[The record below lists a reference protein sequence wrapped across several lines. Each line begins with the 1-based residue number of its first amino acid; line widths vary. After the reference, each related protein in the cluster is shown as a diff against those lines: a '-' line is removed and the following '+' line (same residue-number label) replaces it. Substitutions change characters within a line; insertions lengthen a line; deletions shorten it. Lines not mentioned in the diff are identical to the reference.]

1 MALGAYLKPL
11 LRMWWLIIAAV
22 LVATV
27 ASFLML
33 RRVPP
38 TYQSHSVLMVG
49 QALQNPNPSNN
60 DLYMSQQLA
69 NTYVDILQREQLQN
83 ATKAALGL
91 EWLPQYSARIVP
103 STQLMELTVIDT
115 IPERAQAVGSELA
128 NQLIRLTP
136 AGTENA
142 DLSRQSFIARQ
153 LDELEASIEATRAEI
168 SKKQSEL
175 ASMLSARQIADA
187 QTQIAALEGKLQTL
201 QANYASLMQSTG
213 LAATNT
219 ISIIEPATLPT
230 KPVGP
235 NGPVMILIAAA
246 IGFVLAA
253 AGAYLLDYLDDTL
266 KNPEDI
272 QKSFGLATLGAVPRM
287 STAAAQK
294 GLLLGSPPAVVEAYN
309 VLRINLQ
316 FAAVG
321 ERLGSLLVTS
331 SSPHEGKS
339 LTAANLSIALAQAS
353 QHVILIDTD
362 LRRPHL
368 HKLFGLSNSVG
379 VTSALL
385 QANLSLNGL
394 LHQTAVPG
402 LRVLT
407 SGPVPPNPS
416 QFLSAKRMQE
426 LLAGL
431 EAEADIVILDSPPA
445 TEVADAAILSTYVD
459 GVLLVVDAGTTRR
472 DLARKAIEAL
482 KQVNARV
489 IGVALNRIP
498 RRSGHYY
505 RYRYDSTSDAFPV
518 RRNGISRGGLLG
530 VIRPQVR
537 QDQESASS
545 DP

>member
-1 MALGAYLKPL
+1 MDLGAYLKPL

-22 LVATV
+22 LVATI

-38 TYQSHSVLMVG
+38 TYQSHAVLMVG

-60 DLYMSQQLA
+60 DLYLSQQLA

-91 EWLPQYSARIVP
+91 EWLPKYSARIVP
-103 STQLMELTVIDT
+103 ATQLIELAVIDT

-136 AGTENA
+136 AGSENV
-142 DLSRQSFIARQ
+142 DQSREAFIAQQ

-168 SKKQSEL
+168 SKTQSEL

-187 QTQIAALEGKLQTL
+187 QTQITALEGKLQTL
-201 QANYASLMQSTG
+201 QANYAALLQTTG
-213 LAATNT
+213 RVAINT

-230 KPVGP
+230 KPIGP
-235 NGPVMILIAAA
+235 NRPAMILIAAV

-253 AGAYLLDYLDDTL
+253 AGAYLLDYLDDTF

-272 QKSFGLATLGAVPRM
+272 QKTLGLATLGAVPRM
-287 STAAAQK
+287 RTDAAQN
-294 GLLLGSPPAVVEAYN
+294 GLLLGGPPTVVEAYN
-309 VLRINLQ
+309 VLRTNLQ

-331 SSPHEGKS
+331 ASPHEGKS

-353 QHVILIDTD
+353 QRVILVDAD
-362 LRRPHL
+362 LRRPRQ

-385 QANLSLNGL
+385 QANRSLDNL

-416 QFLSAKRMQE
+416 QLLSATRMRE

-431 EAEADIVILDSPPA
+431 AAEADIVILDSPPA
-445 TEVADAAILSTYVD
+445 TAVADAAILSTHVD
-459 GVLLVVDAGTTRR
+459 GVLMVVDAGSTRHGP
-472 DLARKAIEAL
+472 ARKAIEAL

-489 IGVALNRIP
+489 IGVTLNRMP
-498 RRSGHYY
+498 RSSGYYYYY
-505 RYRYDSTSDAFPV
+505 RYDGNSDASPV
-518 RRNGISRGGLLG
+518 RRNGHQRGGLLG
-530 VIRPQVR
+530 TIRLRVR
-537 QDQESASS
+537 QDQKSASS
-545 DP
+545 DS

>member
-1 MALGAYLKPL
+1 MDLGAYLKPL
-11 LRMWWLIIAAV
+11 RRMWWLIIAAV
-22 LVATV
+22 LVATI

-38 TYQSHSVLMVG
+38 TYQSHAVLMVG

-103 STQLMELTVIDT
+103 ATQLMELAVIDT

-136 AGTENA
+136 AGTEDA
-142 DLSRQSFIARQ
+142 SQSRQAFIAQQ
-153 LDELEASIEATRAEI
+153 LDELEASIEATREEI

-187 QTQIAALEGKLQTL
+187 QTQITALEGKLGTL

-213 LAATNT
+213 RVATNT

-230 KPVGP
+230 EPIGP
-235 NGPVMILIAAA
+235 NRTAMILMAAA

-253 AGAYLLDYLDDTL
+253 AGAYLLDYLDDTF

-272 QKSFGLATLGAVPRM
+272 QKSLGLATLGAVPRM
-287 STAAAQK
+287 TTGAAQN
-294 GLLLGSPPAVVEAYN
+294 GLLLGSAPAAVVEAYN
-309 VLRINLQ
+309 VLRTNLQ

-353 QHVILIDTD
+353 QRVILIDTD
-362 LRRPHL
+362 LRRPRI

-379 VTSALL
+379 VTGALL
-385 QANLSLNGL
+385 QANLSLDGL
-394 LHQTAVPG
+394 LHQTAVLG

-407 SGPVPPNPS
+407 SGPLPPNPS
-416 QFLSAKRMQE
+416 QLLSAKRMQE
-426 LLAGL
+426 LLARL

-445 TEVADAAILSTYVD
+445 TSVADAAILSTYVD
-459 GVLLVVDAGTTRR
+459 GVLLVVDAETTRH
-472 DLARKAIEAL
+472 DWARKAIEAL

-489 IGVALNRIP
+489 IGVALNRVP
-498 RRSGHYY
+498 RSSGYY
-505 RYRYDSTSDAFPV
+505 YQYDSTSDASPV
-518 RRNGISRGGLLG
+518 RRNGLARGGLLG
-530 VIRPQVR
+530 AIRPQVR
-537 QDQESASS
+537 QDQKSASS
-545 DP
+545 DS